1 MFPGAVSPSVTNAAS
16 GRADTARDA
25 VVAGK
30 LQTNDESAPAGRA
43 QRCDHFRHEPRPPV
57 PVAAKLVI
65 PPVRMWRE
73 ELMKQVTMPAGNLDA
88 GKTTILQVDGG
99 GCDFLDQAADLG
111 GGQGSRDGPRE
122 VVGQGGRTDRF
133 RIAPR
138 EVASAPGVLDLTDQP
153 ATLALDGF
161 CKSLGDPPSI
171 VLPPDLNPGQAG
183 LMARHAQGL
192 RNATAKR
199 CRRHGSRMEANLA
212 FRDATFGCRK
222 RGDRRA

>member
-1 MFPGAVSPSVTNAAS
+1 
-16 GRADTARDA
+16 
-25 VVAGK
+25 
-30 LQTNDESAPAGRA
+30 
-43 QRCDHFRHEPRPPV
+43 
-57 PVAAKLVI
+57 
-65 PPVRMWRE
+65 
-73 ELMKQVTMPAGNLDA
+73 MKQVTMPAGNLDA

-153 ATLALDGF
+153 AILALDGF
-161 CKSLGDPPSI
+161 CKSLETLRI

-183 LMARHAQGL
+183 LMAHHA
-192 RNATAKR
+192 
-199 CRRHGSRMEANLA
+199 
-212 FRDATFGCRK
+212 
-222 RGDRRA
+222 